1 MTIHQPTTINLG
13 HSEII
18 IREDGIVQVNTTDH
32 SYTESDIKVLNKA
45 VGDLTPSREKKLLLI
60 IASNY
65 SSVEPE
71 GRRYMSTPEGVEYS
85 IAEAYVIKSLAQ
97 RLLINF
103 LIKINK
109 TCVPVQF
116 FTDKEAAITWLNT
129 FK

>member
-1 MTIHQPTTINLG
+1 MTIHQPTIIDLG

-18 IREDGIVQVNTTDH
+18 IRTDEIVQVNSTDH
-32 SYTESDIKVLNKA
+32 YYTESDIRIINQA
-45 VGDLTPSREKKLLLI
+45 IGDLTPNREKKLLLI
-60 IASNY
+60 MASNY
-65 SSVEPE
+65 SSVDSE

-85 IAEAYVIKSLAQ
+85 IAEAYVIRSLAQ

-116 FTDKEAAITWLNT
+116 FTDKEAAVIWLNT

>member
-1 MTIHQPTTINLG
+1 MTIHQPTIIDLG

-18 IREDGIVQVNTTDH
+18 IRSDEIVQVNTTDH
-32 SYTESDIKVLNKA
+32 YYTELDIKTINKA
-45 VGDLTPSREKKLLLI
+45 VGDLTPNREKKLLLI
-60 IASNY
+60 MASNY

-85 IAEAYVIKSLAQ
+85 IAEAYVIRSLAQ

-109 TCVPVQF
+109 TFVPVQF
-116 FTDKEAAITWLNT
+116 FTNKETAIAWLNT